1 MASEETIREVYQTLQ
16 AYTVLRYPLEPRK
29 TDSASFDYAMA
40 LELLNRA
47 EQCQNH
53 DIIAAVG
60 VARDRAGEA
69 GTASP
74 HIALPR
80 LLSSRH
86 HHNDNS
92 SSPDLLNLT
101 LTSMTTTHMKV
112 ERSPSSA

>member
-1 MASEETIREVYQTLQ
+1 MIYDHEIGPRRCWLDREIQVRLNARVAVGHPWKQLLQMASEETIREVYQTLQ

-53 DIIAAVG
+53 DIMAAVG

-69 GTASP
+69 ETASP
-74 HIALPR
+74 YIALPR
-80 LLSSRH
+80 L
-86 HHNDNS
+86 
-92 SSPDLLNLT
+92 
-101 LTSMTTTHMKV
+101 
-112 ERSPSSA
+112 